1 MKNYK
6 GIAAVLA
13 ISLLSV
19 VSAKADSYV
28 NPYVGLNAT
37 LSRVKSTNKV
47 LPTIVVGNTFKFGS
61 FYVEPE
67 IKFNA
72 IDNVYKKKRFGNL
85 RFKDTYGLNLNFGYE
100 FIDSLSFFA
109 NVSENYMQVKT
120 NNFSKNKLTI
130 GYGCGLRYDVL
141 DELSLSVKFDTKEF
155 KKSGIKAT
163 TRQLAMGIRYNF

>member
-1 MKNYK
+1 MKNCK
-6 GIAAVLA
+6 SIVAAVA
-13 ISLLSV
+13 VSLLSIV
-19 VSAKADSYV
+19 PAKADSYV
-28 NPYVGLNAT
+28 NPYIGLNAT
-37 LSRVKSTNKV
+37 LSRVKSKNKV
-47 LPTIVVGNTFKFGS
+47 LPTIVAGNTFKFGS

-72 IDNVYKKKRFGNL
+72 IDNVYKKKSLNNL
-85 RFKDTYGLNLNFGYE
+85 RFKDTYGLNLNLGYE
-100 FIDSLSFFA
+100 FIDSFSFFA

-120 NNFSKNKLTI
+120 NNFSKNKLAI

-141 DELSLSVKFDTKEF
+141 DKLSLSVKFDTKEF